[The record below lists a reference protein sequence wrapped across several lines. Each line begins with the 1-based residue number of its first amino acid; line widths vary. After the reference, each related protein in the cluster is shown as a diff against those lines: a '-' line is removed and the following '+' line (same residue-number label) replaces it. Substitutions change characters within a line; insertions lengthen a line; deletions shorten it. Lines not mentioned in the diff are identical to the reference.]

1 MLCHVH
7 AFSTQRWWFFLSTL
21 GCLEM
26 GAFFHQFTNARAFSS
41 PEIGAIPGWVAT
53 LWLVLVTGFLGG
65 SLAHRQGFAVWRQIQ
80 ENLARGQLPGLALME
95 GLMILVAGLVLITLS
110 ADGCFGFS
118 FTRADPSSTFG
129 TAVFESLCSFSGNQV
144 PSGKK
149 RPPVCALCR
158 GERGGRHR
166 C

>member
-41 PEIGAIPGWVAT
+41 PEIGAIPGMGGHSLAGSRD
-53 LWLVLVTGFLGG
+53 GFLGG

-80 ENLARGQLPGLALME
+80 ETFARGQLPGLALME
-95 GLMILVAGLVLITLS
+95 GLMILVAGLVLITPGVLTDVS
-110 ADGCFGFS
+110 GFLYSCRS
-118 FTRADPSSTFG
+118 FVDLWHG
-129 TAVFESLCSFSGNQV
+129 VF
-144 PSGKK
+144 
-149 RPPVCALCR
+149 
-158 GERGGRHR
+158 
-166 C
+166 